1 MYQEMAQKSKI
12 FVKQKLCIEREKN
25 VFLMQIGGKS
35 GKCIRRWLKKVR
47 YLLNKN
53 FALKENKII

>member
-35 GKCIRRWLKKVR
+35 GKCIRRWQQQKCIMRRIKKILIDWR
-47 YLLNKN
+47 
-53 FALKENKII
+53 

>member
-1 MYQEMAQKSKI
+1 MAQKSKI

-35 GKCIRRWLKKVR
+35 GKCIRRWQQQKCIMRRIKKILIDWR
-47 YLLNKN
+47 
-53 FALKENKII
+53 